1 MEEWGFCAG
10 DEVELRGLSKLEL
23 NGQRGT
29 VLPLEFPEQAQQ
41 LGRLAVMLHS
51 GKQLSLKVGNLHKV
65 KAEIKAGG
73 DLGADWSASLHPG
86 SSRPLRAVLAPGREL
101 VVMTLNLQ
109 YLASFPQDPTL
120 ARRRLVEITSAAPR
134 PDVICVQEGLEG
146 IDLFGQVGYSKLI
159 SSAVKA

>member
-51 GKQLSLKVGNLHKV
+51 GKRLSLKVGNLHKV
-65 KAEIKAGG
+65 KLEAASGG
-73 DLGADWSASLHPG
+73 DLGEEWSASLRHG
-86 SSRPLRAVLAPGREL
+86 TSRPLRAPVAPGREL
-101 VVMTLNLQ
+101 VVMTLNMQ
-109 YLASFPQDPTL
+109 YLANFPQDPTV
-120 ARRRLVEITSAAPR
+120 ARP
-134 PDVICVQEGLEG
+134 P
-146 IDLFGQVGYSKLI
+146 
-159 SSAVKA
+159 